1 VVDNAAVAI
10 PLPDL
15 SLSCCLVAHKTADE
29 DDDIHAQVLILAGGD
44 LGRMV
49 SAQRVLKVG
58 GPDDVAG
65 QEAERMEYGVGR
77 KLQRSAQEEVVS
89 RSLENFAIVQEVGLL
104 GGDASGPVVQGP
116 S

>member
-15 SLSCCLVAHKTADE
+15 SLSCCLVAHKVAD

-49 SAQRVLKVG
+49 SAQRVL
-58 GPDDVAG
+58 G
-65 QEAERMEYGVGR
+65 QEAERMECGIGR
-77 KLQRSAQEEVVS
+77 KLQRSVQEEVVS